1 MMGKL
6 IYSMN
11 VSLDGFVETTSHS
24 LDWGLMDEELHT
36 WFNEEE
42 RNVEAELY
50 GRRMYETMA
59 AYWPTAESDP
69 DATPATL
76 DFARIWNAKQKV
88 VFSTTL
94 QAVKWNSRLVRG
106 DVTQQLAKLRAEF
119 PGDLSVGG
127 PTLAS
132 EFVRRNLI
140 DEYHV
145 VVHPVVLG
153 AGTPFFPAGS
163 RVDLELFET
172 RTFASGVVYL
182 GYRRRSAAA

>member
-1 MMGKL
+1 MGKL

-76 DFARIWNAKQKV
+76 D
-88 VFSTTL
+88 
-94 QAVKWNSRLVRG
+94 
-106 DVTQQLAKLRAEF
+106 
-119 PGDLSVGG
+119 
-127 PTLAS
+127 
-132 EFVRRNLI
+132 
-140 DEYHV
+140 
-145 VVHPVVLG
+145 
-153 AGTPFFPAGS
+153 
-163 RVDLELFET
+163 
-172 RTFASGVVYL
+172 
-182 GYRRRSAAA
+182 